1 MASIGRLRYLEAL
14 PAPSASRR
22 DRGAL
27 VLIHGFPLNARMWE
41 PQLSLA
47 EGGWRVIA
55 PHLRGMD
62 GAIGDPLAT
71 TLDDY
76 AADIVDLLDAL
87 HIEDAVVGGLSMGGY
102 TAFALFRL
110 AARYFRGLIL
120 ADTRAQADTAEGV
133 AARKRMIQ
141 LVGGKGPS
149 AANESRPRGADP
161 GSLGVG
167 PQAVID
173 EMMPKLLGTTSRQ
186 TRQDVVEQVRSLA
199 LANST
204 EALAGAIQAM
214 MVRPDSTPL
223 LPTIHVPT
231 LVIVGEEDT
240 LTPVEYAR
248 DMQRQIGGSDLCL
261 IPKAG
266 HLSNLEQPAAF
277 NDAVAHFLS
286 YRV

>member
-14 PAPSASRR
+14 PATSASRR

-62 GAIGDPLAT
+62 GAIGDPPAT

-120 ADTRAQADTAEGV
+120 ADTRSQADTAEGV

-141 LVGGKGPS
+141 LVGDKGPS
-149 AANESRPRGADP
+149 VVNESGTR
-161 GSLGVG
+161 G

-173 EMMPKLLGTTSRQ
+173 EMMPKLLGTT
-186 TRQDVVEQVRSLA
+186 TRETRPDVIAQVRSLA
-199 LANST
+199 LANSP

-223 LPTIHVPT
+223 LSTIHVPT

-240 LTPVEYAR
+240 LTPVEHAR
-248 DMQRQIGGSDLCL
+248 DMQRQIGGSDLRL

-286 YRV
+286 HRV